1 MNNISS
7 LLRKEENMIDNMSL
21 EDFKTLMFISSH
33 LGSNYAF
40 KMKTFGRGIQVNWA
54 GPRGNI
60 MWRNINW
67 DTNTIELVY
76 DVNKY
81 VQRFDLERLKGVW

>member
-7 LLRKEENMIDNMSL
+7 LLRKEEDMIDNMSL
-21 EDFKTLMFISSH
+21 EDFETLMFISSH
-33 LGSNYAF
+33 LGPSYTF
-40 KMKTFGRGIQVNWA
+40 KMRTFGRGIQVNWT

-67 DTNTIELVY
+67 DVNTVELVY
-76 DVNKY
+76 SVNEY
-81 VQRFDLERLKGVW
+81 VQRFNIERLKGAW